1 MNVEITLAGA
11 QFVQRLSSTRRG
23 ARLARRLA
31 VHQLDE
37 WGVPYGSELSDDV
50 AVVVAELATNAVV
63 HGYVP
68 GRDFELRLTAGAD
81 GLRIEVS
88 DAREERLPVL
98 CQRAADAEAG
108 RGLRLVEAL
117 AAKWGVAERGVG
129 KTVWAEIATG
139 RSAPGAGGRGGGFA
153 RCELSAKP
161 VDGGEVSMACE
172 VDDAATG

>member
-11 QFVQRLSSTRRG
+11 QFVQRFSSTRRG

-50 AVVVAELATNAVV
+50 AVIVAELATNAVV

-68 GRDFELRLTAGAD
+68 GRDFELRLTAGVD

-88 DAREERLPVL
+88 DAREERRPAL
-98 CQRAADAEAG
+98 CEGAVDAEAG

-117 AAKWGVAERGVG
+117 AEKWGVAERVVG
-129 KTVWAEIATG
+129 KTVWAEI
-139 RSAPGAGGRGGGFA
+139 GRG
-153 RCELSAKP
+153 CS
-161 VDGGEVSMACE
+161 VDGAIVI
-172 VDDAATG
+172 